1 MYKSIELVVDAKA
14 CLGEGPCWNEK
25 KQILY
30 WVDII
35 EKKLCLYN
43 PANNTNR
50 VITLDQQIGCVVPCL
65 DSVVLLAMER
75 GFYSLNLNT
84 EKLTHIYDPEP
95 NLLKNRFNDGKC
107 DPAGRF
113 WAGTT
118 DLYGIS
124 GAGSLYCLNNN
135 YSVEKK
141 VSHVNTSNGL
151 AWSPDYAY
159 LYFIDTPTKKVVRY
173 HYDIHT
179 GVISNPTDVITFPE
193 NDGLP
198 DGMTIDEEGCLWIAH
213 WGGSKITRWNP
224 LTGEQILSIPIPALY
239 VTSCTFGG
247 SNLTD
252 LYITTARTRM
262 TDEELKQYPHA
273 GGIFRIQT
281 NVKGCPTYSFRCEN
295 IGAETL

>member
-1 MYKSIELVVDAKA
+1 MHRNIELVVDAKA
-14 CLGEGPCWNEK
+14 SLGESPCWDEK
-25 KQILY
+25 RQILY

-35 EKKLCLYN
+35 EKKLCLYSPTSN
-43 PANNTNR
+43 MNR
-50 VITLDQQIGCVVPCL
+50 VIILDQQIGCVVPYL
-65 DSVVLLAMER
+65 DDVVLLAVEK

-95 NLLKNRFNDGKC
+95 DLLENRFNDGKC

-118 DLYGIS
+118 DLYGINA
-124 GAGSLYCLNNN
+124 AGSLYCLNNN
-135 YSVEKK
+135 FNVDKK
-141 VSHVNTSNGL
+141 VAHVNTSNGI
-151 AWSPDYAY
+151 AWSPDHTF
-159 LYFIDTPTKKVVRY
+159 LYFIDTPTKKVVRFD
-173 HYDIHT
+173 YDIHT
-179 GVISNPTDVITFPE
+179 GVISNPTDIIIFPE
-193 NDGLP
+193 NEGIP
-198 DGMTIDEEGCLWIAH
+198 DGMTIDVEGCLWIAH

-224 LTGEQILSIPIPALY
+224 FTGKQILSIPIPALY

-247 SNLTD
+247 PNLTD

-262 TDEELKQYPHA
+262 TDAELKQSPHA

-281 NVKGCPTYSFRCEN
+281 NIKGCPTYSFHHET

>member
-1 MYKSIELVVDAKA
+1 MYRSIELVVDAKA

-35 EKKLCLYN
+35 EKKLYLYN

-50 VITLDQQIGCVVPCL
+50 VITLDQQIGCVVPYL
-65 DSVVLLAMER
+65 DNVVLLAMER

-151 AWSPDYAY
+151 AWSPDYTY

-173 HYDIHT
+173 HYDIQT

-198 DGMTIDEEGCLWIAH
+198 DGMTIDEEGCLWVAH

-224 LTGEQILSIPIPALY
+224 LTGEKILSIPIPALY

>member
-35 EKKLCLYN
+35 EKKLYLYN

-50 VITLDQQIGCVVPCL
+50 VITLDQQIGCVVPYL
-65 DSVVLLAMER
+65 DNVVLLAMER

-151 AWSPDYAY
+151 AWSPDYTY

-213 WGGSKITRWNP
+213 WRGSKITRWNP

>member
-1 MYKSIELVVDAKA
+1 MYRSIELVVDAKA

-35 EKKLCLYN
+35 EKKLYLYN

-50 VITLDQQIGCVVPCL
+50 MITLDQQIGCVVPYL
-65 DSVVLLAMER
+65 DNVVLLAMER

-151 AWSPDYAY
+151 AWSPDYTY

-213 WGGSKITRWNP
+213 WEGSKITRWNP

>member
-1 MYKSIELVVDAKA
+1 MHRSIELVVDAKA

-179 GVISNPTDVITFPE
+179 GVISNPTDVITFPA
-193 NDGLP
+193 NDCLP

>member
-1 MYKSIELVVDAKA
+1 MYRSIELVVDAKA

-50 VITLDQQIGCVVPCL
+50 VITLDQQIGCVVPYL
-65 DSVVLLAMER
+65 DNVVLLAMER

-95 NLLKNRFNDGKC
+95 NLLKNRFNEGKC

-151 AWSPDYAY
+151 AWSPDYTY

-173 HYDIHT
+173 HYDIQT

-224 LTGEQILSIPIPALY
+224 LTGEKILSIPIPALY

>member
-1 MYKSIELVVDAKA
+1 MYRSIELVVDAKA

-50 VITLDQQIGCVVPCL
+50 VITLDQQIGCVVPYL
-65 DSVVLLAMER
+65 DNVVLLAMER

-151 AWSPDYAY
+151 AWSPDYTY

-173 HYDIHT
+173 HYDIQT

-224 LTGEQILSIPIPALY
+224 LTGEKILSIPIPALY

>member
-35 EKKLCLYN
+35 EKKLYLYN

-50 VITLDQQIGCVVPCL
+50 VITLDQQIGCVVPYL
-65 DSVVLLAMER
+65 DNVVLLAMER

-151 AWSPDYAY
+151 AWSPDYTY
-159 LYFIDTPTKKVVRY
+159 LYFIDTPTKNVVRY

>member
-1 MYKSIELVVDAKA
+1 MYRSIELVVDAKA

-35 EKKLCLYN
+35 EKKLYLYN

-50 VITLDQQIGCVVPCL
+50 VITLDQQIGCVVPYL
-65 DSVVLLAMER
+65 DNVVLLAMER

-151 AWSPDYAY
+151 AWSPDYTY

-173 HYDIHT
+173 HFDIHT
-179 GVISNPTDVITFPE
+179 GVISNPTDVITFPK

>member
-1 MYKSIELVVDAKA
+1 MHRSIELVVDANA

-224 LTGEQILSIPIPALY
+224 LTGEQILSILIPALY

-295 IGAETL
+295 TGAETL

>member
-14 CLGEGPCWNEK
+14 CLGEGPCWNKK